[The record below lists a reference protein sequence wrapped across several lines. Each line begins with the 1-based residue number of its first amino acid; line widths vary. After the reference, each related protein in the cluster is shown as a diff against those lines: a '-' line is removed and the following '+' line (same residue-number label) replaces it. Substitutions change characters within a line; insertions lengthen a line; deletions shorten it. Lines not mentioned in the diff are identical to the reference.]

1 MKTKKKTTK
10 KKSKKKAAARAWPLR
25 LEWIEAGTIKRN
37 PDNWARHPNRQTE
50 AMRAALEQI
59 GWAGA
64 VLYNEKTGKLIDGH
78 LRLDVVDPATA
89 VPVLIGNWT
98 PVQERKLILSI
109 NPIAGMAGA
118 DVEDLE
124 RLLDGVELT
133 GGLKY
138 VADEL
143 HDLLKTTERTLRS
156 RVDTEKPPVLAWALI
171 SIPTVRWGEISADV
185 ERMSRVDG
193 VTCETAIGDA

>member
-1 MKTKKKTTK
+1 M
-10 KKSKKKAAARAWPLR
+10 KSKKKTSKKKATAKHRHPLR

-50 AMRAALEQI
+50 AMRATLEQN

-78 LRLDVVDPATA
+78 LRLDVVDPGTA
-89 VPVLIGNWT
+89 VPVLIGSWT
-98 PVQERKLILSI
+98 PAQERMLILSI

-118 DVEDLE
+118 DVKDLE
-124 RLLDGVELT
+124 RLLDGVEMT

-143 HDLLKTTERTLRS
+143 HELLKTTERTVRS
-156 RVDTEKPPVLAWALI
+156 RVDTEKPPVLAWALV
-171 SIPTVRWGEISADV
+171 SIPTVRWGEISAYI
-185 ERMSRVDG
+185 EQISRVDG